1 MSNKNVSISEAE
13 WQVMKVL
20 WENAPQPLTEIID
33 HLSGTG
39 WSTTTIQTYLA
50 RLVKKSALSTE
61 RKGKGFLYTP
71 TVSEQE
77 CQISESKSFLNRVF
91 GGSVSSMV
99 TSFIKSGNLSESEL
113 EQLRKLISEQERKKQ
128 NDDH

>member
-99 TSFIKSGNLSESEL
+99 TNFIKSGNLSESEL

>member
-1 MSNKNVSISEAE
+1 MPKKNISISEAE
-13 WQVMKVL
+13 WRVMKVL
-20 WENAPQPLTEIID
+20 WEKSPQPLLEIIG

-50 RLVKKSALSTE
+50 RLVKKNVLSTE
-61 RKGKGFLYTP
+61 RKGKGFLYSP

-77 CQISESKSFLNRVF
+77 RQTAESQSFLNRVF
-91 GGSVSSMV
+91 GGSASSMV

-113 EQLRKLISEQERKKQ
+113 EQLRKLVSVQEREK
-128 NDDH
+128 NDDR

>member
-1 MSNKNVSISEAE
+1 MTNRNVSISEAE

-20 WENAPQPLTEIID
+20 WESSPQPLTEIIN
-33 HLSGTG
+33 HLADTG

-50 RLVKKSALSTE
+50 RLVKKKALSTE

-77 CQISESKSFLNRVF
+77 CQIAEGKSFLNRVF

-99 TSFIKSGNLSESEL
+99 TSFIKSGNLSESEW
-113 EQLRKLISEQERKKQ
+113 EQLQKLVSEQERKR
-128 NDDH
+128 NDNR

>member
-1 MSNKNVSISEAE
+1 MSNKNISISEAE

-50 RLVKKSALSTE
+50 RLVKKDALTTE
-61 RKGKGFLYTP
+61 RKGKGFLYSP

-77 CQISESKSFLNRVF
+77 CQIAEGKSFLNRVF
-91 GGSVSSMV
+91 GGSVSTMV

-113 EQLRKLISEQERKKQ
+113 EELRKLVSEQERKR
-128 NDDH
+128 NDDR